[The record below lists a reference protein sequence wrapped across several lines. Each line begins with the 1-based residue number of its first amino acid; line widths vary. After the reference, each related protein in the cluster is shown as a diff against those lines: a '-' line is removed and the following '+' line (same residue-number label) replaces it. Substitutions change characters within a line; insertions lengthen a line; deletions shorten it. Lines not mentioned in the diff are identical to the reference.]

1 MNNNSLPELV
11 DLLPEVKKEDRV
23 LKANRR
29 VFESLVTPLM
39 NSLYSTA
46 LRMTYTQDNAENLV
60 KDTLNKA
67 FRNFSQHD
75 NNTNFKIWAFSIM
88 VNTYVTAYQ
97 SVIQQP
103 EKEHGDKEEEF
114 YYYEKI
120 KKYLNSKKTDIDD
133 ILDNIHENDIKKA
146 LENLPAQNRL
156 LVILCDIEGFSY
168 NDIAIIINAPIR
180 DITSQLYQGRKLLQ
194 RNLWKYSEKESYL
207 FNEKNN

>member
-29 VFESLVTPLM
+29 LFESLVTPLM

-67 FRNFSQHD
+67 FRNFNQND
-75 NNTNFKIWAFSIM
+75 NNTNFKVWAFSIM
-88 VNTYVTAYQ
+88 VNTYVTAYR
-97 SVIQQP
+97 SAIQQP
-103 EKEHGDKEEEF
+103 EKEDSDKEEEF

-120 KKYLNSKKTDIDD
+120 KKYLNSEKTDIDD
-133 ILDNIHENDIKKA
+133 ILDKIHENDIKKA

-168 NDIAIIINAPIR
+168 NDIAIIINAPMR

-194 RNLWKYSEKESYL
+194 KNLWNYSEKNNY
-207 FNEKNN
+207 NEF

>member
-11 DLLPEVKKEDRV
+11 DLLPEVKKEDRI
-23 LKANRR
+23 LKANRHL
-29 VFESLVTPLM
+29 FESLVTPLM

-67 FRNFSQHD
+67 FSNFNQND
-75 NNTNFKIWAFSIM
+75 NNTNFKVWAFSIM
-88 VNTYVTAYQ
+88 VNTYVTAYRNN
-97 SVIQQP
+97 IQQP
-103 EKEHGDKEEEF
+103 EKEDGDKEEEF

-120 KKYLNSKKTDIDD
+120 KKYFNSEKTDIDD
-133 ILDNIHENDIKKA
+133 ILDNIHDNYIKKA

-168 NDIAIIINAPIR
+168 TDIAIIINAPMR

-194 RNLWKYSEKESYL
+194 INLWNYTENNGK
-207 FNEKNN
+207 NEF

>member
-1 MNNNSLPELV
+1 MDNNSLPELV

-23 LKANRR
+23 LKANRHL
-29 VFESLVTPLM
+29 FESLVTPLM

-46 LRMTYTQDNAENLV
+46 LRMTSTQDNAENLV

-67 FRNFSQHD
+67 FRNFNQND
-75 NNTNFKIWAFSIM
+75 NNTNFKVWAFSIM
-88 VNTYVTAYQ
+88 VNTYVTAYR
-97 SVIQQP
+97 STIQQP
-103 EKEHGDKEEEF
+103 EKEDGNKEEEF

-120 KKYLNSKKTDIDD
+120 KKYLNSDSTDIDD

-146 LENLPAQNRL
+146 LEKLPAQNRL

-168 NDIAIIINAPIR
+168 TDIAIIINSPMR

-194 RNLWKYSEKESYL
+194 RNLWNYSEKNS
-207 FNEKNN
+207 